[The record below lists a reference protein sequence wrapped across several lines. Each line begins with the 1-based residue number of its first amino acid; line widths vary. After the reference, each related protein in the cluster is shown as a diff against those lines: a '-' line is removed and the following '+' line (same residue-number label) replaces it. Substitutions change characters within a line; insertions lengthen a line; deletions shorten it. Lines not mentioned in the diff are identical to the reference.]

1 LDFVKYGGKLVSNT
15 FKKHRVLISIG
26 VTLIIGAFII
36 VNVIK
41 ERGEI
46 FEVRTDTVKKG
57 DITQIVSGY
66 GKIQSVKEVNISA
79 YVAAEIKKLHIS
91 EGDAVTRGQLLVELD
106 QTRYEAALERVQSDL
121 LSARA
126 NLTNT
131 GIRLKRAKELFSSGF
146 ISRSELDEAQ
156 LNFDL
161 MESRLEQVKA
171 NLKQVKDDLAKTRL
185 VSPIDGTVIVLNKEV
200 GEMALSSQLQ
210 TDVIMT
216 LGDLSRMEMVVEVD
230 ESDVTLVSLGD
241 SAKIEV
247 DALPDRK
254 FNGAVTEIANKAT
267 TRGRGTQDEVT
278 IFEVKVRVNDE
289 NVDILRSGMS
299 ATVDIETETHMD
311 ILYIPIQAI
320 TTRDIANE
328 SEAPKGQVVFVVE
341 NGKAKMTPID
351 TGIMNET
358 DVEIISGLK
367 KNQVVVTGSFRTLS
381 KLLKDGSRV
390 KINNIVK
397 PYREDSDK
405 EG

>member
-1 LDFVKYGGKLVSNT
+1 VSNT
-15 FKKHRVLISIG
+15 FKKHKILIFIG
-26 VTLIIGAFII
+26 AILIIGAFII
-36 VNVIK
+36 VNLIK
-41 ERGEI
+41 ERGEV

-79 YVAAEIKKLHIS
+79 YVAAEIKKLHFN
-91 EGDAVTRGQLLVELD
+91 EGDTVKKGQVLVELD
-106 QTRYEAALERVQSDL
+106 WNRYEAVLERIQSDMF
-121 LSARA
+121 SARA
-126 NLTNT
+126 NLNNAR
-131 GIRLKRAKELFSSGF
+131 IRLKRAKELFSNGF

-161 MESRLEQVKA
+161 AESQMGQVKA
-171 NLKQVKDDLAKTRL
+171 NLKQAKDDLAKTRL
-185 VSPIDGTVIVLNKEV
+185 ISPIDGTVIALNKEV

-216 LGDLSRMEMVVEVD
+216 IGDLSRMEMVVEVD
-230 ESDVTLVSLGD
+230 ESDVSMVSPGD
-241 SAKIEV
+241 SAKIKV

-267 TRGRGTQDEVT
+267 SRGRGTQDEVT
-278 IFEVKVRVNDE
+278 IFEVKIRVTDE
-289 NVDILRSGMS
+289 NVEQLRSGMS
-299 ATVDIETETHMD
+299 ATVDIETETHKD
-311 ILYIPIQAI
+311 VLYIPIQAI
-320 TTRDIANE
+320 TTRDIAGE
-328 SEAPKGQVVFVVE
+328 SDDPKGQVVFAVE
-341 NGKAKMTPID
+341 NGQAKMTPIE

-367 KNQVVVTGSFRTLS
+367 KDQVVVTGSFRTLS

-397 PYREDSDK
+397 QYHGDSDK